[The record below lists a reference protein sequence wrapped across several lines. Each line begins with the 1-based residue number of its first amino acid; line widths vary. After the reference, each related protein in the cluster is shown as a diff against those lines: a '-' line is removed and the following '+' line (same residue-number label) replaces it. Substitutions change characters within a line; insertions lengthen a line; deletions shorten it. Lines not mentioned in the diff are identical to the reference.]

1 MVIGLVAL
9 ALAFSA
15 FIVVLRR
22 SASRSPAAADPAQL
36 TEASHADAAQATQA
50 TQATQPRT
58 ATQPLGH
65 SVADELGRIGD
76 RIRRPSQCC

>member
-50 TQATQPRT
+50 TQATQT
-58 ATQPLGH
+58 AVTPP
-65 SVADELGRIGD
+65 
-76 RIRRPSQCC
+76 RRPRYPRGRATRPS